1 MTMRNLAKKKTKQ
14 ANEDLTKKNQSA
26 ILLIDSWLNEDEK
39 EQKETFDYL
48 KKSLDKDRLST
59 RKLFK

>member
-1 MTMRNLAKKKTKQ
+1 MTMRNLAKKHTKQ
-14 ANEDLTKKNQSA
+14 LTADLTKKNQSA

>member
-1 MTMRNLAKKKTKQ
+1 MTMRNLAKKKTKR

-26 ILLIDSWLNEDEK
+26 ILLIDLWLNQDEK

-48 KKSLDKDRLST
+48 KQSLDKDRLST

>member
-1 MTMRNLAKKKTKQ
+1 MTMRNLAKKHTKQ
-14 ANEDLTKKNQSA
+14 PTADLTKKNQSA

-59 RKLFK
+59 RNLFK